1 MALKPELASRAD
13 IERLVDAFYQQVQAD
28 DLLGPIFN
36 DVANVDWS
44 AHLPRMYDF
53 WESVL
58 FGAPAFKGNPLSV
71 HRLLARQAAMTERE
85 FGRWIALFE
94 ATVDGLFSGPVA
106 QEAKTRASRIASV
119 MQFNIAEDARAAGRQ
134 TP

>member
-1 MALKPELASRAD
+1 MSSLPDLSNRAD

-36 DVANVDWS
+36 DVAQIDWS

-71 HRLLARQAAMTERE
+71 HRLLARQASMTERE

-94 ATVDGLFSGPVA
+94 ATVDQLFSGPVA
-106 QEAKTRASRIASV
+106 GEAKARAARIATV
-119 MQFNIAEDARAAGRQ
+119 MQFHIAADARS
-134 TP
+134 